1 MKSISKVTAFV
12 VSGSLMAAGAGY
24 MGAAALSQGASEP
37 LKTVTVDVGT
47 GVPGPPGSSGPQG
60 PAGPKGDTGA
70 LGPQGPIG
78 ETGPQGPAG
87 PQGSKGEKG
96 EPGPQGV
103 RGPIGE
109 QGPPGPP
116 GPAGT
121 DVCAGAPDGY
131 EPGILQING
140 AGGQV
145 KIFTCIEPKE
155 IK

>member
-1 MKSISKVTAFV
+1 MKITPKVTV
-12 VSGSLMAAGAGY
+12 LVISGSLMAGASGFL
-24 MGAAALSQGASEP
+24 GATALSQAAGEP

-47 GVPGPPGSSGPQG
+47 GEPGPQG

-96 EPGPQGV
+96 DPGPQGV

-121 DVCAGAPDGY
+121 DVCAGAPAGY

-145 KIFTCIEPKE
+145 KIFTCIEP
-155 IK
+155 